1 MFCRI
6 LVIVDGSPG
15 SERALTEAIDIAS
28 ASRARLTILTPVP
41 KPPGW
46 VCTPMAACASAQ
58 LAVDFERDSKAIL
71 ERAVDAVPADVP
83 VTKIMTYEPL
93 CKALRHQV
101 QTGNHDLLVV
111 GGAGRGALASS
122 LLGTVS
128 RRLLDRCGIP
138 VLLVRDDGQPVT
150 APPEPR
156 AASST
161 PAGHSQIAVSPS

>member
-15 SERALTEAIDIAS
+15 SERALAEAIDIAS
-28 ASRARLTILTPVP
+28 SSRARLTILTPVP

-46 VCTPMAACASAQ
+46 ICTPMAACASAQ

-83 VTKIMTYEPL
+83 VTKILTHEPL
-93 CKALRHQV
+93 CKALRLQV

-111 GGAGRGALASS
+111 GSAGGALASS

-138 VLLVRDDGQPVT
+138 VLLVRDDDQPVT
-150 APPEPR
+150 PPSEPR
-156 AASST
+156 VAPSPA
-161 PAGHSQIAVSPS
+161 AGHSQVAISPS